1 MDIHTF
7 IANYQEAFGQH
18 AELPIAFW
26 YSDRMGASTEKVTG
40 CLFKCM
46 KQVRDGKI
54 VSLSNE
60 TITCGGGKF
69 YTGFTEMPERV
80 PGFVSLK
87 EKYKKT
93 PEMVVDFV
101 NELQISRTDKAYLHF
116 ARIDKIPSFDEVEGL
131 LFLPTPD
138 ILSGLATW
146 TFFDNN
152 ASDAVAAHSAPAV
165 APSLPKPSLKTGN
178 KGNVLSWD
186 SSTPPSAHTSKR
198 TY

>member
-1 MDIHTF
+1 
-7 IANYQEAFGQH
+7 
-18 AELPIAFW
+18 
-26 YSDRMGASTEKVTG
+26 
-40 CLFKCM
+40 
-46 KQVRDGKI
+46 
-54 VSLSNE
+54 
-60 TITCGGGKF
+60 
-69 YTGFTEMPERV
+69 MPERV

-101 NELQISRTDKAYLHF
+101 NELQIPKADKAYLHF
-116 ARIDKIPSFDEVEGL
+116 ARIDKIPSFDEVEGV

-138 ILSGLATW
+138 ILSGL
-146 TFFDNN
+146 
-152 ASDAVAAHSAPAV
+152 VVPAV

-178 KGNVLSWD
+178 KGNALSWD